1 MRIVKKEEE
10 VVLPDVDIKQLLSFI
25 NPQELSTFISEYAS
39 TNPEFK
45 GFFVK
50 FRAFL
55 FLNMPC
61 LYFII

>member
-1 MRIVKKEEE
+1 MPFLILFLIQSYHLFTDSYHLNYENMRNENEK
-10 VVLPDVDIKQLLSFI
+10 SW
-25 NPQELSTFISEYAS
+25 
-39 TNPEFK
+39 
-45 GFFVK
+45 FFVK